1 MKQLLS
7 DFNSEEIREALDIPP
22 YKAKQIFR
30 WLAKGC
36 DFAEMSD
43 QSKAFRETLQ
53 QNYFAQG
60 VKKIKRLVSED
71 GTEKYLFALND
82 GAVVEGVLM
91 KYKYGNTLCV
101 STQAGCRMG
110 CAFCASTL
118 NGLERNLSA
127 GEIYGEVVAV
137 NRLNEGGLG
146 EGRAVTN
153 VVLMGSGEP
162 LDNYD
167 NVIGF
172 LRLLNSPDGLNV
184 SYRNISLS
192 TCGLVPQIIRLA
204 DEGIAVNLT
213 VSLHSPFQHK
223 RIKLMPVS
231 KKYPLLSVV
240 EAAKYYFEKT
250 GRRVYFEYTLISGE
264 NDSDEDAE
272 RLAELLKGFPAHINL
287 IRLNPV
293 RERRLKGTG
302 DSAAAAFAARLQ
314 NLGLSVTLRRRM
326 GADIDGACGQ
336 LRKRYLE
343 ENGFENG

>member
-7 DFNSEEIREALDIPP
+7 DFNSEEIREALDILP

-53 QNYFAQG
+53 ENYFAQG

-118 NGLERNLSA
+118 NGLERSLSA

-137 NRLNEGGLG
+137 NRLKEGGLG

-250 GRRVYFEYTLISGE
+250 GRRVYF
-264 NDSDEDAE
+264 
-272 RLAELLKGFPAHINL
+272 
-287 IRLNPV
+287 
-293 RERRLKGTG
+293 
-302 DSAAAAFAARLQ
+302 
-314 NLGLSVTLRRRM
+314 
-326 GADIDGACGQ
+326 
-336 LRKRYLE
+336 
-343 ENGFENG
+343 

>member
-53 QNYFAQG
+53 ENYFAQG
-60 VKKIKRLVSED
+60 VKIIKRLVSED

-137 NRLNEGGLG
+137 NL
-146 EGRAVTN
+146 
-153 VVLMGSGEP
+153 
-162 LDNYD
+162 
-167 NVIGF
+167 
-172 LRLLNSPDGLNV
+172 
-184 SYRNISLS
+184 SL
-192 TCGLVPQIIRLA
+192 I
-204 DEGIAVNLT
+204 
-213 VSLHSPFQHK
+213 
-223 RIKLMPVS
+223 
-231 KKYPLLSVV
+231 
-240 EAAKYYFEKT
+240 
-250 GRRVYFEYTLISGE
+250 
-264 NDSDEDAE
+264 
-272 RLAELLKGFPAHINL
+272 HI
-287 IRLNPV
+287 
-293 RERRLKGTG
+293 
-302 DSAAAAFAARLQ
+302 
-314 NLGLSVTLRRRM
+314 
-326 GADIDGACGQ
+326 
-336 LRKRYLE
+336 
-343 ENGFENG
+343 

>member
-1 MKQLLS
+1 M
-7 DFNSEEIREALDIPP
+7 
-22 YKAKQIFR
+22 
-30 WLAKGC
+30 
-36 DFAEMSD
+36 
-43 QSKAFRETLQ
+43 
-53 QNYFAQG
+53 
-60 VKKIKRLVSED
+60 
-71 GTEKYLFALND
+71 
-82 GAVVEGVLM
+82 
-91 KYKYGNTLCV
+91 
-101 STQAGCRMG
+101 
-110 CAFCASTL
+110 
-118 NGLERNLSA
+118 
-127 GEIYGEVVAV
+127 
-137 NRLNEGGLG
+137 
-146 EGRAVTN
+146 TN

-272 RLAELLKGFPAHINL
+272 RLAELLKGVSPRI
-287 IRLNPV
+287 
-293 RERRLKGTG
+293 
-302 DSAAAAFAARLQ
+302 
-314 NLGLSVTLRRRM
+314 
-326 GADIDGACGQ
+326 
-336 LRKRYLE
+336 
-343 ENGFENG
+343 